1 MYHDKWKD
9 SEEVAVAV
17 ALAVAA
23 LAIAFLPHDDTPTSF
38 EKDPNLRKRSN
49 NEVIIKQAMGHKHK
63 VSDISL
69 CK

>member
-23 LAIAFLPHDDTPTSF
+23 LAIAFLPHDDTPNAF
-38 EKDPNLRKRSN
+38 EKDPILRKKRSN
-49 NEVIIKQAMGHKHK
+49 NEIR
-63 VSDISL
+63 
-69 CK
+69 CE